1 MAVGEVSGLVDG
13 RMDEARVED
22 HWAAGGEVEEDIVKE
37 AGSVVEE
44 FAEGEL
50 EEGRLAEV
58 PTSG

>member
-22 HWAAGGEVEEDIVKE
+22 HWAADGEVEEDIVKE

-44 FAEGEL
+44 YTEGGL

-58 PTSG
+58 PTSA